1 MLEFESSQVSQPLV
15 QLKIAH
21 TFVTKSSQNAGF
33 LTFIGLSPGSGKA
46 QLQRKVS
53 GHVRQYSHFRETFGG
68 DLFRSVLIGRG
79 DSYFEDFWRRLLI
92 APDKTDQGEIT
103 IGARRSFGDCL
114 AVYLRGC
121 DDGKTHKQCCE
132 DTRGPMSHVA
142 TEIVSR
148 IRVQYPAAG
157 FRKREG
163 CKEEYAVGRHRKDRD
178 GVGE

>member
-53 GHVRQYSHFRETFGG
+53 GHVRQYSRFRETSSG

-114 AVYLRGC
+114 AGYLSGC
-121 DDGKTHKQCCE
+121 TTGKLTSNVAKTLAVQCL
-132 DTRGPMSHVA
+132 MSLPRSCHA
-142 TEIVSR
+142 SACSIRPRVSGSAK
-148 IRVQYPAAG
+148 AA
-157 FRKREG
+157 RKNTP
-163 CKEEYAVGRHRKDRD
+163 
-178 GVGE
+178 